1 MFDIKLSAHLA
12 ELSKLSFTETE
23 LYEVTKE
30 MNEIV
35 SLMDAVSDFTATE
48 ALNTAAAVG
57 LDQIRADVKCGSTP
71 RSEILKNAAKSEKN
85 AFAVPKVV

>member
-12 ELSKLSFTETE
+12 ELSKIKFTDAE
-23 LYEVTKE
+23 LDEVTKE

-35 SLMDAVSDFTATE
+35 ALMDVVADFTANE
-48 ALNTAAAVG
+48 DLNTASAVG
-57 LDQIRADVKCGSTP
+57 LDQIRADHKCDSTP
-71 RSEILKNAAKSEKN
+71 RSEILKNAAKSKAN